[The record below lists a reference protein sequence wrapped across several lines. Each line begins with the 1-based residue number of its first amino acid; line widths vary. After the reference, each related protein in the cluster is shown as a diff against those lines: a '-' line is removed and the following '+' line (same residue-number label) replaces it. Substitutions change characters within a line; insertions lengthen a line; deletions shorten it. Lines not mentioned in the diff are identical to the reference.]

1 MKNKIKIL
9 LFALVFGFGLV
20 GCDLDVSNPNSPTNE
35 DLKTYDGIRMT
46 AIGMQARLSQA
57 IGDFNTV
64 SGMVSGELNPI
75 IGYVDYMPMRKFP
88 DVVKRVR
95 LEKTNSYCV
104 TLWRVQ
110 YQVMKSAQDILNNI
124 DAIAMDDTVKKNITA
139 LAECGKAMTIYH
151 LITHFEKI
159 AVDINAEHPAFV
171 DRAGAIAEGLR
182 LLNDAENKTSMGIS
196 ATVTKNVIG
205 AGFDLRNTIR
215 AYKAKF
221 LLMKGD
227 YAGAAAS
234 AAAVTAESQYNYTAT
249 GTNPLYENYV
259 RSKFSA
265 ALKYWVKGAEAGDK
279 RINATVDTATG
290 TSMRQGVGLDTA
302 CNVIKY
308 STSTTPYKIYTLNE
322 MALIKAEAYVRGG
335 GGDAVAEVNKV
346 RTAAGLPAYSGTSAG
361 LLKEIFVQRFYEL
374 FSTAQHWEDLRRFKN
389 DGIDIVN
396 DQRANQLAHEYL
408 VYPYTEIDTNPN
420 CPAQPTLIN
429 YGF

>member
-35 DLKTYDGIRMT
+35 DIKTYDGIRMT

-64 SGMVSGELNPI
+64 SGIVSGELDPFI
-75 IGYVDYMPMRKFP
+75 AYVDYIPLRKAK
-88 DVVKRVR
+88 DATRRVK
-95 LEKTNSYCV
+95 LEKTNAYCV
-104 TLWRVQ
+104 TVWRVQ

-124 DAIAMDDTVKKNITA
+124 DAISMDDTVKKNITA
-139 LAECGKAMTIYH
+139 LAECGKAMTIYN

-171 DRAGAIAEGLR
+171 DRAGAIAEALR
-182 LLNDAENKTSMGIS
+182 LLDDADNKTSMGIS
-196 ATVTKNVIG
+196 STVTKNVLG
-205 AGFDLRNTIR
+205 AGFDLRNTIK

-221 LLMKGD
+221 YLIKGD
-227 YAGAAAS
+227 YANAATAAS
-234 AAAVTAESQYNYTAT
+234 AVTAESQYTYSAT
-249 GTNPLYENYV
+249 GSNPLYENFT
-259 RSKFSA
+259 RSTFTK
-265 ALKYWVKGAEAGDK
+265 ALKYWVTGAEAGDK
-279 RINATVDTATG
+279 RIAATVNAAAMGSGFAGDSSCA
-290 TSMRQGVGLDTA
+290 
-302 CNVIKY
+302 VIKY
-308 STSTTPYKIYTLNE
+308 STATSPYKIYTLNE

-335 GGDAVAEVNKV
+335 GGDAAAEVNKV
-346 RTAAGLPAYSGTSAG
+346 RTAAGLPAYAGTSAG

-374 FSTAQHWEDLRRFKN
+374 FATSQHLEDLRRFKA

-420 CPAQPTLIN
+420 CPAQPTGIN
-429 YGF
+429 LGF